1 MKIERLYSN
10 YQEEERLYS
19 TGNEELDDLLEK
31 AFCEGYEYA
40 QREFG
45 RTGLNAQQAK
55 RFFSPTG
62 NRKKYK
68 RNILE
73 EAEKK
78 IEERKGWYPEKVKKL
93 HSGNLKERD
102 EVLRKEANE
111 IRDRERFPI
120 IFKEDIDG
128 RKNIKGQPQRARL
141 ISRDQNIPT
150 SKGNGH
156 WDELY
161 TTYKRE
167 GFDSSRRSLNESRKS
182 DYKRIKKEYPNI
194 PVA

>member
-19 TGNEELDDLLEK
+19 TGNDELDDLLER

-40 QREFG
+40 QREFAKPG
-45 RTGLNAQQAK
+45 YVKKEAAK

-73 EAEKK
+73 EAEKR
-78 IEERKGWYPEKVKKL
+78 IEERHWYPEKVKKL
-93 HSGNLKERD
+93 HSGNLKERG
-102 EVLRKEANE
+102 EVLKKEANE
-111 IRDRERFPI
+111 IRSQERFPMY
-120 IFKEDIDG
+120 FEEDING
-128 RKNIKGQPQRARL
+128 STNIKGQPQRVRL
-141 ISRDQNIPT
+141 ITRNRNIQD
-150 SKGNGH
+150 SKGRGN

-161 TTYKRE
+161 TSYKKE
-167 GFDSSRRSLNESRKS
+167 GFDSSRKSLNESRKS
-182 DYKRIKKEYPNI
+182 DYKRMKKEYPDL